1 MEEILE
7 YRVRMVKQFGNAADK
22 IEAALQRNPDPSQP
36 LESGGWNLHQ
46 VITHMRDVNKQ
57 VYLPR
62 LKRIIAEENPMFENF
77 DGDAWMAAHYQAEEP
92 LQEIVSEFK
101 EQCRSTTD
109 WLTAHPIEAW
119 NRPGTHPTLGKHS
132 LQWWVERT
140 LAHINEHLTQ
150 LKVNDDPIT

>member
-1 MEEILE
+1 MEELLE
-7 YRVRMVKQFGNAADK
+7 YRLRMIKQIGKAADK
-22 IEAALQRNPDPSQP
+22 IDPALQRNPDQSQP

-62 LKRIIAEENPMFENF
+62 LKRIIAEDNPMFENF
-77 DGDAWMAAHYQAEEP
+77 DGDAWMAEHYQAEES
-92 LQEIVSEFK
+92 LQEVVSEFK
-101 EQCRSTTD
+101 EQCRTTTD
-109 WLTAHPIEAW
+109 WLIDLPKEAW

-140 LAHINEHLTQ
+140 LAHISEHLAQ
-150 LKVNDDPIT
+150 LEAKEDPKA